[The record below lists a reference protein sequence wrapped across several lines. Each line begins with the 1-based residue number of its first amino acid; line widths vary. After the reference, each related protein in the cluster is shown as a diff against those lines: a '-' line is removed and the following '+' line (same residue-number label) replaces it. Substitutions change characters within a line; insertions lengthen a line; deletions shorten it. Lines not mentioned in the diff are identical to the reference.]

1 MLAEVVK
8 FIKSCRD
15 QGVMLQVTQAV
26 LANRSLATM
35 VAHAWLDQHDCYA
48 IKKGDWD
55 RRK

>member
-1 MLAEVVK
+1 MLAEVLK

-15 QGVMLQVTQAV
+15 QGVMAQVAKAV

-35 VAHAWLDQHDCYA
+35 VAHAWLDQQKCYA
-48 IKKGDWD
+48 IKKSDWD